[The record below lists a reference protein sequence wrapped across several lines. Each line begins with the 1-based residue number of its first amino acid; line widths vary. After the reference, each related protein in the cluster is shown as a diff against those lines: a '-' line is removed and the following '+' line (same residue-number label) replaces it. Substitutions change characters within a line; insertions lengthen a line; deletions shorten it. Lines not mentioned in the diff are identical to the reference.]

1 MVKIKGIITFQNQF
15 LQIMPEVSFLFDNQL
30 IAAVE
35 KLIRNSKNRLILIS
49 PYIDFDARIQDA
61 LSEKMGLHNF
71 ELLVLFGKNENNYL
85 KSIKKNSLEFLK
97 QFPNIEIRY
106 SERLHAKFYQ
116 NDFEYIITSL
126 NLYDYSLANNIE
138 VGVRFEYALT
148 GLVGKALNVTGD
160 LVSKG
165 IDKVNYDV
173 LGNNKD
179 INPIE
184 KFKMIFDSA
193 ELKFKSQPIIVDK
206 SGIQGLVGFKKLGG
220 NQVIVDNLETNLIAI
235 TQPIVENAST
245 APKEFKSSTDSKK
258 LSASQLAKILG
269 VSSKDITNLMQIKG
283 YISDEKITPKGI
295 SSGLIVK
302 SYMGNDYIAYPDNL
316 DEWSELNL
324 KREK

>member
-1 MVKIKGIITFQNQF
+1 
-15 LQIMPEVSFLFDNQL
+15 MPEVSFLFDNQL

-49 PYIDFDARIQDA
+49 PYIDLDARIQDA
-61 LSEKMGLHNF
+61 LSEKMELHNF

-97 QFPNIEIRY
+97 KFPNIEIRY

-116 NDFEYIITSL
+116 NDSEYIITSL

-138 VGVRFEYALT
+138 VGVRCEYAYT

-179 INPIE
+179 VNPIE

-206 SGIQGLVGFKKLGG
+206 TGLQGIVGFKKLGG
-220 NQVIVDNLETNLIAI
+220 IKVIVDNLETNVTPTL
-235 TQPIVENAST
+235 QPIETNISAMT
-245 APKEFKSSTDSKK
+245 KEIKSSTDSKK

-269 VSSKDITNLMQIKG
+269 VSSKDITNFMQSRG
-283 YISDEKITPKGI
+283 YINDEKITPKGI
-295 SSGLIVK
+295 SSGLIIK
-302 SYMGNDYIAYPDNL
+302 SYMGNDYIAYPENL
-316 DEWSELNL
+316 DEWKELNPKSTKL
-324 KREK
+324 K